1 MEILLKLFLTFLKI
15 GLVSI
20 GGGYAV
26 IPSIH
31 EEVVVKAGWI
41 GEKVFADII
50 TISQMTPGPLAV
62 NTSTFVG
69 LQIAGAAGAVVAT
82 VGCVF
87 CGVAI
92 SLTLYRFFQK
102 HKESVY
108 IFETLNGLKA
118 ASLGL
123 LGSAAATI
131 ILLSFFGTGDPDLKT
146 MKESLDIGAVAIFGG
161 VLFLSRKRKIN
172 PIMLMLVSGAAG
184 IILYM

>member
-69 LQIAGAAGAVVAT
+69 LQIAGRQARLWQQSDAFFAE
-82 VGCVF
+82 
-87 CGVAI
+87 
-92 SLTLYRFFQK
+92 LRF
-102 HKESVY
+102 H
-108 IFETLNGLKA
+108 
-118 ASLGL
+118 
-123 LGSAAATI
+123 
-131 ILLSFFGTGDPDLKT
+131 
-146 MKESLDIGAVAIFGG
+146 
-161 VLFLSRKRKIN
+161 
-172 PIMLMLVSGAAG
+172 
-184 IILYM
+184 

>member
-62 NTSTFVG
+62 NTYVCRLADRRCG
-69 LQIAGAAGAVVAT
+69 RR
-82 VGCVF
+82 GC
-87 CGVAI
+87 GN
-92 SLTLYRFFQK
+92 SRMRFLRSCDFID
-102 HKESVY
+102 SV
-108 IFETLNGLKA
+108 
-118 ASLGL
+118 
-123 LGSAAATI
+123 
-131 ILLSFFGTGDPDLKT
+131 SFFS
-146 MKESLDIGAVAIFGG
+146 EA
-161 VLFLSRKRKIN
+161 
-172 PIMLMLVSGAAG
+172 
-184 IILYM
+184 

>member
-69 LQIAGAAGAVVAT
+69 LQIAGAAGAV
-82 VGCVF
+82 GN
-87 CGVAI
+87 
-92 SLTLYRFFQK
+92 SRMRFLRSCDFID
-102 HKESVY
+102 SV
-108 IFETLNGLKA
+108 
-118 ASLGL
+118 
-123 LGSAAATI
+123 
-131 ILLSFFGTGDPDLKT
+131 SFFS
-146 MKESLDIGAVAIFGG
+146 EA
-161 VLFLSRKRKIN
+161 
-172 PIMLMLVSGAAG
+172 
-184 IILYM
+184 

>member
-87 CGVAI
+87 CGVAVAPHHPRLQL
-92 SLTLYRFFQK
+92 SG
-102 HKESVY
+102 
-108 IFETLNGLKA
+108 IFSTRNHFALA
-118 ASLGL
+118 QR
-123 LGSAAATI
+123 TC
-131 ILLSFFGTGDPDLKT
+131 
-146 MKESLDIGAVAIFGG
+146 
-161 VLFLSRKRKIN
+161 R
-172 PIMLMLVSGAAG
+172 
-184 IILYM
+184 

>member
-123 LGSAAATI
+123 IGFTRK
-131 ILLSFFGTGDPDLKT
+131 LLIPVRLAPYTSVNSWSPTK
-146 MKESLDIGAVAIFGG
+146 I
-161 VLFLSRKRKIN
+161 VLCKPVPISSMAFL
-172 PIMLMLVSGAAG
+172 
-184 IILYM
+184 